1 MSRFGKREHRMPG
14 LNTASLPDMIFTV
27 LFFFMIVTNMRET
40 DVKVEYTMPQATQ
53 LDKLTNKSTT
63 SYIYIGRPM
72 PQYRM
77 AEGSDVRIQMNDKF
91 VSVDEVSD
99 YITTDRMEMTPEDQK
114 RMKIDIR
121 ADRDVPMGII
131 SDVKMALRHSYA
143 LNIVYSAS
151 PE

>member
-40 DVKVEYTMPQATQ
+40 DVKVEYTVPQGTQ

-72 PQYRM
+72 PQYQE

-91 VSVDEVSD
+91 VDTDGVAE
-99 YITTDRMEMTPEDQK
+99 YITTERMQMSPENQK
-114 RMKIDIR
+114 RMKVEIR

-131 SDVKMALRHSYA
+131 TDVKTALRRSYV
-143 LNIVYSAS
+143 LNVVYSAS